1 MFICFVGKETN
12 VTEVPWHVGIY
23 LNDTQICGGTIVSER
38 VVISAAHCFSD
49 NIDFMHTFDVKTYK
63 VAAGRI
69 TRGLKEL
76 NKLKTQIRDL
86 QEVQISRK

>member
-1 MFICFVGKETN
+1 M
-12 VTEVPWHVGIY
+12 TESPWHVGIY
-23 LNDTQICGGTIVSER
+23 QNGTQICGGTIVSER

-69 TRGLKEL
+69 ARGLKEL
-76 NKLKTQIRDL
+76 NKLKTQIRDV
-86 QEVQISRK
+86 QEVQISRKRVLRPFILPS